1 MCSLG
6 YNRPMNF
13 VELTDDEFRKFER
26 KQACGNFFQS
36 AERAELR
43 RKMGWNVFLLGVK
56 DEKKVV
62 AGCLL
67 MERGKEALVQLGPIM
82 DYSDTKLV
90 KFWIKGVVD
99 FAKNHGFISLEVFPP
114 ALLAIRDCKGEV
126 VKSLDGAKLEKIF
139 ADAGF
144 SYYGRTVELENK
156 ANRWMAVKNLRGFKT
171 IDEVRASY
179 KKNVRN
185 KLRKISPELEVYE
198 LTDKSEIPMLAESV
212 DQSNHKNGV
221 VSRYLSYYEWMW
233 DAWGDNTRFI
243 VARRKEDKA
252 VVAGRILIYHPN
264 EVVSFIS
271 GTTQR
276 YKKLNGMTYLQDWLL
291 EDCLE
296 RGVKR
301 ANFYGIDGDFTEN
314 NKLLE
319 FKSGFGVDIEE
330 YVGGF
335 RLILQPGKYRLN
347 QTKKAGLNALRSV
360 RNFVRDGA
368 KKIRKRQTK
377 VVRKVEISK

>member
-1 MCSLG
+1 MK
-6 YNRPMNF
+6 F
-13 VELTDDEFRKFER
+13 VELTDAEFRKFER

-43 RKMGWNVFLLGVK
+43 RKMGWNVYLLGVK
-56 DEKKVV
+56 DESKVI

-67 MERGKEALVQLGPIM
+67 MERGGEALVQLGPIL
-82 DYSDTKLV
+82 DYSNTKLV
-90 KFWIKGVVD
+90 KYWIKSIVE
-99 FAKNHGFISLEVFPP
+99 FAKEHNFVVLEVFPP
-114 ALLAIRDCKGEV
+114 DLLSIRGVKGEV
-126 VKSLDGAKLEKIF
+126 VKELNGAKTEKIF
-139 ADAGF
+139 VNAGF
-144 SYYGRTVELENK
+144 SYMGRTVELENK
-156 ANRWMAVKNLRGFKT
+156 ANRWMAVKNLRGFKNM
-171 IDEVRASY
+171 DEIRASY

-198 LTDKSEIPMLAESV
+198 LKDKSEIPLLAEAV

-233 DAWGDNTRFI
+233 DAWGDQTRFI

-296 RGVKR
+296 KGVKR
-301 ANFYGIDGDFTEN
+301 ANFYGIDGDFSDN

-319 FKSGFGVDIEE
+319 FKSGFGVYIEE

-347 QTKKAGLNALRSV
+347 NAKKAGLNALRSV
-360 RNFVRDGA
+360 RNVARDGV
-368 KKIRKRQTK
+368 KKIRGRKTK
-377 VVRKVEISK
+377 VVRKVDASK

>member
-1 MCSLG
+1 
-6 YNRPMNF
+6 MNF

-171 IDEVRASY
+171 IDEIRASY

-198 LTDKSEIPMLAESV
+198 LTDKSEIPMLAEAV

-377 VVRKVEISK
+377 VVRKVETSK

>member
-1 MCSLG
+1 MK
-6 YNRPMNF
+6 F
-13 VELTDDEFRKFER
+13 VELTDAEFRKFER

-43 RKMGWNVFLLGVK
+43 RKMGWNVYLLGVK
-56 DEKKVV
+56 DESKIL

-67 MERGKEALVQLGPIM
+67 MERGGEALVQLGPIL
-82 DYSDTKLV
+82 DYSNTKLV
-90 KFWIKGVVD
+90 KFWIKSIVE
-99 FAKNHGFISLEVFPP
+99 FAKTHNFVALEVFPP
-114 ALLAIRDCKGEV
+114 DLLAIRGVKGEV
-126 VKSLDGAKLEKIF
+126 VKELNGAKTEKIF
-139 ADAGF
+139 VDAGF
-144 SYYGRTVELENK
+144 SYMGRTVALENK
-156 ANRWMAVKNLRGFKT
+156 ANRWMAIKNLRGFKNM
-171 IDEVRASY
+171 DEIRASY

-198 LTDKSEIPMLAESV
+198 LKDKSEIPMLAEAV

-233 DAWGDNTRFI
+233 DAWGDQTRFI

-301 ANFYGIDGDFTEN
+301 ANFYGIDGDFSDN

-335 RLILQPGKYRLN
+335 RLILKPGKYRFN
-347 QTKKAGLNALRSV
+347 KIKKSSMNSLRSI
-360 RNFVRDGA
+360 RNAMRDGV
-368 KKIRKRQTK
+368 KKIRGRKTK
-377 VVRKVEISK
+377 VVRKVDASK

>member
-1 MCSLG
+1 MK
-6 YNRPMNF
+6 F
-13 VELTDDEFRKFER
+13 VELTDAEFRKFER

-43 RKMGWNVFLLGVK
+43 RKMGWNVYLLGVK
-56 DEKKVV
+56 DESKVV

-67 MERGKEALVQLGPIM
+67 MERGGEALVQLGPIL
-82 DYSDTKLV
+82 DYSNTKLV
-90 KFWIKGVVD
+90 KYWIKSIVE
-99 FAKNHGFISLEVFPP
+99 FAKSHNFVVLEVFPP
-114 ALLAIRDCKGEV
+114 DLLSIRGVKGDV
-126 VKSLDGAKLEKIF
+126 VKELNGAKTEKIF
-139 ADAGF
+139 VNAGF
-144 SYYGRTVELENK
+144 TYMGRTVELENK
-156 ANRWMAVKNLRGFKT
+156 ANRWMAVKNLRGFKNM
-171 IDEVRASY
+171 DEIRASY

-198 LTDKSEIPMLAESV
+198 LKEKSEIPLLAEAV

-233 DAWGDNTRFI
+233 DAWGDQTRFI

-296 RGVKR
+296 KGVKR
-301 ANFYGIDGDFTEN
+301 ANFYGIDGDFSDN

-347 QTKKAGLNALRSV
+347 NAKKAGLNALRSV
-360 RNFVRDGA
+360 RNAARDGV
-368 KKIRKRQTK
+368 KKIRGRKTK
-377 VVRKVEISK
+377 VVRKVEASK

>member
-1 MCSLG
+1 
-6 YNRPMNF
+6 MNF
-13 VELTDDEFRKFER
+13 VELTDEEFRKFER

-43 RKMGWNVFLLGVK
+43 RKMGWNVYLLGVK
-56 DEKKVV
+56 DDKKILS
-62 AGCLL
+62 GCLL
-67 MERGKEALVQLGPIM
+67 MERGGEALVQLGPIM

-90 KFWIKGVVD
+90 KFWIKSIVE
-99 FAKNHGFISLEVFPP
+99 FAKSKGFIVLEVFPVD
-114 ALLAIRDCKGEV
+114 LISIRDVKGEV
-126 VKSLDGAKLEKIF
+126 VKSFPGDKIEKAF

-144 SYYGRTVELENK
+144 SYMGRTVELENK
-156 ANRWMAVKNLRGFKT
+156 ANRWMAVKNLKSFKS

-198 LTDKSEIPMLAESV
+198 LKEKSEIPMLAEAV

-233 DAWGDNTRFI
+233 DAWGENTRFI

-276 YKKLNGMTYLQDWLL
+276 FKKLNGMTYLQDWLL

-301 ANFYGIDGDFTEN
+301 VNFYGIDGDFSEN

-330 YVGGF
+330 YIGGF

-347 QTKKAGLNALRSV
+347 NVKKAGMNALRSV
-360 RNFVRDGA
+360 RNFARDGI
-368 KKIRKRQTK
+368 KKLRKRKTK
-377 VVRKVEISK
+377 VVRKVDASE

>member
-1 MCSLG
+1 
-6 YNRPMNF
+6 MNF
-13 VELTDDEFRKFER
+13 VELTDEEFRKFER

-56 DEKKVV
+56 DESKIV

-67 MERGKEALVQLGPIM
+67 MERGGEALVQLGPIL
-82 DYSDTKLV
+82 DFSNTKLV
-90 KFWIKGVVD
+90 KFWIKSVVD
-99 FAKNHGFISLEVFPP
+99 FAKTHNFISLEVFPP
-114 ALLAIRDCKGEV
+114 DLLAVRDVKGEV
-126 VKSLDGAKLEKIF
+126 VKSLKGAATEKIF
-139 ADAGF
+139 VDAGF
-144 SYYGRTVELENK
+144 IYMGRTVELENK
-156 ANRWMAVKNLRGFKT
+156 ANRWMAVKDLRNFKNM
-171 IDEVRASY
+171 DEVRASY

-198 LTDKSEIPMLAESV
+198 LKDKSEIPKLAEAV

-233 DAWGDNTRFI
+233 DAWGENTRFI

-271 GTTQR
+271 GTVQR
-276 YKKLNGMTYLQDWLL
+276 YKQLNGMTYLQDWLL

-301 ANFYGIDGDFTEN
+301 ANFYGIDGHFTPD

-347 QTKKAGLNALRSV
+347 KAKKTTLNAMRRV
-360 RNFVRDGA
+360 RNVVRDGA
-368 KKIRKRQTK
+368 KKISKRKTH
-377 VVRKVEISK
+377 VVRKVDAGN

>member
-1 MCSLG
+1 
-6 YNRPMNF
+6 MNF
-13 VELTDDEFRKFER
+13 VELTDAEFSKFER
-26 KQACGNFFQS
+26 KQSCGNFFQS

-56 DEKKVV
+56 DESKIV

-67 MERGKEALVQLGPIM
+67 MERGGEALVQLGPIL
-82 DYSDTKLV
+82 DYSNTKLL
-90 KFWIKGVVD
+90 KFWVKSLID
-99 FAKNHGFISLEVFPP
+99 FAKSHNFIALEVFPP
-114 ALLAIRDCKGEV
+114 KVIAVRNTAGEV
-126 VKSLDGAKLEKIF
+126 VEDFDSKKVEDLF
-139 ADAGF
+139 AEAGF
-144 SYYGRTVELENK
+144 RYLGRTVELENK
-156 ANRWMAVKNLRGFKT
+156 ANRWMAIKNLRDFKN

-198 LTDKSEIPMLAESV
+198 LKDKSEIPLLAEAV

-233 DAWGDNTRFI
+233 DAWGENTRFI
-243 VARRKEDKA
+243 VARRREDKA

-301 ANFYGIDGDFTEN
+301 ANFYGVDGIFTSE

-330 YVGGF
+330 YIGGF
-335 RLILQPGKYRLN
+335 RLILNPGKYRIN
-347 QTKKAGLNALRSV
+347 NAKKSVLNAMRGA

-368 KKIRKRQTK
+368 KKMRARRTH
-377 VVRKVEISK
+377 VVRKVETKD

>member
-1 MCSLG
+1 
-6 YNRPMNF
+6 MNF
-13 VELTDDEFRKFER
+13 VELTDEEFSKFER

-56 DEKKVV
+56 DEAKVV

-67 MERGKEALVQLGPIM
+67 MERGGEALVQLGPIM
-82 DYSDTKLV
+82 DFSNTKLI
-90 KFWIKGVVD
+90 KFWIKSVVD
-99 FAKNHGFISLEVFPP
+99 FAKTHNFISLEVFPP

-126 VKSLDGAKLEKIF
+126 VKSLDGAKLEGIF
-139 ADAGF
+139 SEAGF
-144 SYYGRTVELENK
+144 SYMGRTVELENK
-156 ANRWMAVKNLRGFKT
+156 ANRWMAIKNLRDFKNM
-171 IDEVRASY
+171 DEVRASY

-198 LTDKSEIPMLAESV
+198 LKEKSEIPLLAEAV

-233 DAWGDNTRFI
+233 DAWGENTRFI

-291 EDCLE
+291 DDCLK

-301 ANFYGIDGDFTEN
+301 ANFYGIDGDFSDN

-347 QTKKAGLNALRSV
+347 QTKKAGLKALRGV

-368 KKIRKRQTK
+368 KKMRKRQTH
-377 VVRKVEISK
+377 VVRKVDAGS

>member
-1 MCSLG
+1 MK
-6 YNRPMNF
+6 F
-13 VELTDDEFRKFER
+13 VELTDAEFRKFEH

-43 RKMGWNVFLLGVK
+43 RKMGWNVYLLGVK
-56 DEKKVV
+56 DESKVV

-67 MERGKEALVQLGPIM
+67 MERGGEALVQLGPIL
-82 DYSDTKLV
+82 DYSNTKLV
-90 KFWIKGVVD
+90 KYWIKSIVE
-99 FAKNHGFISLEVFPP
+99 FAKAHNFVVLEVFPP
-114 ALLAIRDCKGEV
+114 DLLSIRGVKGEV
-126 VKSLDGAKLEKIF
+126 VKELNGAKTEKIF
-139 ADAGF
+139 VNAGF
-144 SYYGRTVELENK
+144 TYMGRTVELENK
-156 ANRWMAVKNLRGFKT
+156 ANRWMAVKNLRGFKNM
-171 IDEVRASY
+171 DEIRASY

-198 LTDKSEIPMLAESV
+198 LKEKSEIPLLAEAV

-233 DAWGDNTRFI
+233 DAWGDQTRFI

-296 RGVKR
+296 KGVKR
-301 ANFYGIDGDFTEN
+301 ANFYGIDGDFSDN

-347 QTKKAGLNALRSV
+347 NAKKAGLNALRSV
-360 RNFVRDGA
+360 RNAARDGV
-368 KKIRKRQTK
+368 KKIRGRKTK
-377 VVRKVEISK
+377 VVRKVDASK

>member
-1 MCSLG
+1 
-6 YNRPMNF
+6 
-13 VELTDDEFRKFER
+13 
-26 KQACGNFFQS
+26 
-36 AERAELR
+36 
-43 RKMGWNVFLLGVK
+43 
-56 DEKKVV
+56 
-62 AGCLL
+62 
-67 MERGKEALVQLGPIM
+67 
-82 DYSDTKLV
+82 V
-90 KFWIKGVVD
+90 KFWIKSIVS
-99 FAKNHGFISLEVFPP
+99 FAKEHGFISLEVFPP
-114 ALLAIRDCKGEV
+114 ALLAIRDAKGEV
-126 VKSLDGAKLEKIF
+126 LKSLPGAKLEKIF

-144 SYYGRTVELENK
+144 SYMGRTVELENK
-156 ANRWMAVKNLRGFKT
+156 ANRWMAVKNLKGFKDMT
-171 IDEVRASY
+171 EVRASY

-198 LTDKSEIPMLAESV
+198 LKEKSEIPMLAEAV

-233 DAWGDNTRFI
+233 DAWGENTRFI

-276 YKKLNGMTYLQDWLL
+276 YKKLNGMTFLQDWLL
-291 EDCLE
+291 EDCLK

-301 ANFYGIDGDFTEN
+301 ANFYGIDGDFSEN

-347 QTKKAGLNALRSV
+347 NAKKAGMKVLRGARNA
-360 RNFVRDGA
+360 VRDGI
-368 KKIRKRQTK
+368 KKIAKRKTK
-377 VVRKVEISK
+377 VVRKVEVNE

>member
-1 MCSLG
+1 MK
-6 YNRPMNF
+6 F
-13 VELTDDEFRKFER
+13 VELTDSELSKFER
-26 KQACGNFFQS
+26 KQPCGNFFQS

-43 RKMGWNVFLLGVK
+43 RKMGWKVYLLGVK
-56 DEKKVV
+56 DEKKILS
-62 AGCLL
+62 GCLL
-67 MERGKEALVQLGPIM
+67 MERGGEALVQLGPIM
-82 DYSDTKLV
+82 DFADTKLV
-90 KFWIKGVVD
+90 KFWIKSIIA
-99 FAKNHGFISLEVFPP
+99 FAKEHGFVSLEVFPP
-114 ALLAIRDCKGEV
+114 ALLAIRDAKGEV
-126 VKSLDGAKLEKIF
+126 LKSLPGAKLEKIF

-144 SYYGRTVELENK
+144 SYMGRTVELENK
-156 ANRWMAVKNLRGFKT
+156 ANRWMAVKNLKGFKDMT
-171 IDEVRASY
+171 EVRASY

-198 LTDKSEIPMLAESV
+198 LKEKSEIPMLAEAV

-233 DAWGDNTRFI
+233 DAWGENTRFI

-276 YKKLNGMTYLQDWLL
+276 YKKLNGMTFLQDWLL
-291 EDCLE
+291 EDCLK

-301 ANFYGIDGDFTEN
+301 ANFYGIDGDFSEN

-347 QTKKAGLNALRSV
+347 NVKKAGMKVLRGTRNA
-360 RNFVRDGA
+360 VRDGI
-368 KKIRKRQTK
+368 KKIAKRKTK
-377 VVRKVEISK
+377 VVRKVEVNE

>member
-1 MCSLG
+1 
-6 YNRPMNF
+6 MNF
-13 VELTDDEFRKFER
+13 VELTDEEFSKFER
-26 KQACGNFFQS
+26 KQPCGNFFQS

-56 DEKKVV
+56 DESKVV
-62 AGCLL
+62 AGCML
-67 MERGKEALVQLGPIM
+67 MEHGGEALVQLGPIL
-82 DYSDTKLV
+82 DYSNTKLV
-90 KFWIKGVVD
+90 KFWIKSVVE
-99 FAKNHGFISLEVFPP
+99 FAKTHNFISLEVFPP
-114 ALLAIRDCKGEV
+114 DLLAIRDCKGEV
-126 VKSLDGAKLEKIF
+126 VKTLNGAATEKIF
-139 ADAGF
+139 TDAGF
-144 SYYGRTVELENK
+144 TYIGRTVELENK
-156 ANRWMAVKNLRGFKT
+156 ANRWMAVKNLRDFKNM
-171 IDEVRASY
+171 DEVRASY

-198 LTDKSEIPMLAESV
+198 LKDKSEIPKLAEAV

-233 DAWGDNTRFI
+233 DAWGENTRFI

-276 YKKLNGMTYLQDWLL
+276 YKKLNGMTFLQDWLL
-291 EDCLE
+291 DDCLK

-301 ANFYGIDGDFTEN
+301 ANFYGIDGIFTDD

-335 RLILQPGKYRLN
+335 RLILQPGKYRLS
-347 QTKKAGLNALRSV
+347 QTKKAGMKVLRGA
-360 RNFVRDGA
+360 RNFVRDGVR
-368 KKIRKRQTK
+368 KINKRKTH
-377 VVRKVEISK
+377 VVRKVDAGD

>member
-1 MCSLG
+1 
-6 YNRPMNF
+6 MNF
-13 VELTDDEFRKFER
+13 VELTDEEFRKFER

-43 RKMGWNVFLLGVK
+43 RKMGWNVYLLGIK
-56 DEKKVV
+56 DDKKILS
-62 AGCLL
+62 GCLL
-67 MERGKEALVQLGPIM
+67 MERGGEALVQLGPIM

-90 KFWIKGVVD
+90 KFWIKSIVE
-99 FAKNHGFISLEVFPP
+99 FAKSKGFIALEVFPVD
-114 ALLAIRDCKGEV
+114 LISIRDVKGEV
-126 VKSLDGAKLEKIF
+126 VKSFPSEKIEKAF

-144 SYYGRTVELENK
+144 SYMGRTVELENK
-156 ANRWMAVKNLRGFKT
+156 ANRWMAVKNLKGFKS

-198 LTDKSEIPMLAESV
+198 LKEKSEIPMLAEAV

-233 DAWGDNTRFI
+233 DAWGENTRFI

-276 YKKLNGMTYLQDWLL
+276 FKKLNGMTYLQDWLL

-301 ANFYGIDGDFTEN
+301 ANFYGIDGDFSDN

-330 YVGGF
+330 YIGGF

-347 QTKKAGLNALRSV
+347 NVKKAGMNALRSV
-360 RNFVRDGA
+360 RNFARDGI
-368 KKIRKRQTK
+368 KKLRKRKTK
-377 VVRKVEISK
+377 VVRKVDANE

>member
-1 MCSLG
+1 
-6 YNRPMNF
+6 MNF
-13 VELTDDEFRKFER
+13 VELTDEEFRKFEH
-26 KQACGNFFQS
+26 KQSCGNFFQS

-56 DEKKVV
+56 DEKKVL

-67 MERGKEALVQLGPIM
+67 MERGKEALVQLGPIL

-90 KFWIKGVVD
+90 KFWIKSVVE
-99 FAKNHGFISLEVFPP
+99 FAKTHGFISLEVFPP
-114 ALLAIRDCKGEV
+114 ALLSIRDYKGEV
-126 VKSLDGAKLEKIF
+126 LKSLDGAKLEMIF

-144 SYYGRTVELENK
+144 TYLGRTVELENK
-156 ANRWMAVKNLRGFKT
+156 ANRWMAIKNLGGFKNM
-171 IDEVRASY
+171 DEVRASY

-198 LTDKSEIPMLAESV
+198 LTDKSEIPMLAEAV

-221 VSRYLSYYEWMW
+221 VSRYLSYYEWLW

-276 YKKLNGMTYLQDWLL
+276 FKKLNGMTYLQDWLL

-301 ANFYGIDGDFTEN
+301 ANFYGIDGDFSEN

-319 FKSGFGVDIEE
+319 FKAGFGVDIEE

-347 QTKKAGLNALRSV
+347 NAKKAGMNALRSV
-360 RNFVRDGA
+360 RNFVRDNA
-368 KKIRKRQTK
+368 KKIAKRRTK
-377 VVRKVEISK
+377 VVRKVETSK

>member
-1 MCSLG
+1 MK
-6 YNRPMNF
+6 F
-13 VELTDDEFRKFER
+13 VELTDVEFRKFER

-43 RKMGWNVFLLGVK
+43 RKMGWNVYLLGVK
-56 DEKKVV
+56 DESKIL

-67 MERGKEALVQLGPIM
+67 MERGGEALVQLGPIL
-82 DYSDTKLV
+82 DYSNTKLV
-90 KFWIKGVVD
+90 KFWIKSIVE
-99 FAKNHGFISLEVFPP
+99 FAKTHNFVALEVFPP
-114 ALLAIRDCKGEV
+114 DLLAIRGVKGEV
-126 VKSLDGAKLEKIF
+126 VKELNGAKTEKIF
-139 ADAGF
+139 VDAGF
-144 SYYGRTVELENK
+144 SYMGRTVALENK
-156 ANRWMAVKNLRGFKT
+156 ANRWMAIKNLRGFKNM
-171 IDEVRASY
+171 DEIRASY

-198 LTDKSEIPMLAESV
+198 LKDKSEIPMLAEAV

-233 DAWGDNTRFI
+233 DAWGDQTRFI

-301 ANFYGIDGDFTEN
+301 ANFYGIDGDFSDN

-335 RLILQPGKYRLN
+335 RLILKPGKYRFN
-347 QTKKAGLNALRSV
+347 KIKKSSMNSLRSI
-360 RNFVRDGA
+360 RNAMRDGV
-368 KKIRKRQTK
+368 KEIRGRKTK
-377 VVRKVEISK
+377 VVRKVDASK

>member
-1 MCSLG
+1 MKL
-6 YNRPMNF
+6 
-13 VELTDDEFRKFER
+13 VELTDEEFAKFEK

-43 RKMGWNVFLLGVK
+43 RKMGWNVFLLGLK
-56 DEKKVV
+56 DEKTLI
-62 AGCLL
+62 AACLL
-67 MERGKEALVQLGPIM
+67 MERGREALVQLGPVM
-82 DYSDTKLV
+82 DYSVIRNV
-90 KFWIKGVVD
+90 KAWIKEVVE
-99 FAKNHGFISLEVFPP
+99 FAKAKNFISIEVFPP
-114 ALLAIRDCKGEV
+114 ALLSIRDAKGEV
-126 VKSLDGAKLEKIF
+126 VKSYDGAKIEKAF
-139 ADAGF
+139 VEAGF
-144 SYYGRTVELENK
+144 TYYGRTVELENK
-156 ANRWMAVKNLRGFKT
+156 ANRWMAVKNLKGFK
-171 IDEVRASY
+171 DMAEVRASY

-198 LTDKSEIPMLAESV
+198 LKEKSEIPLLAEAV

-233 DAWGDNTRFI
+233 DAWGENTRFI

-276 YKKLNGMTYLQDWLL
+276 YKKLNGMTFLQDWLL
-291 EDCLE
+291 EDCLQ
-296 RGVKR
+296 RGVMR
-301 ANFYGIDGDFTEN
+301 ANFYGIDGDVSEN

-335 RLILQPGKYRLN
+335 CLILQPGRYRLN
-347 QTKKAGLNALRSV
+347 RAKKAGLNALRSV
-360 RNFVRDGA
+360 RNVVRDGV
-368 KKIRKRQTK
+368 KKIRKRQTHIVHK
-377 VVRKVEISK
+377 VDTSE

>member
-1 MCSLG
+1 
-6 YNRPMNF
+6 MNF
-13 VELTDDEFRKFER
+13 VELSDDEFRKFER
-26 KQACGNFFQS
+26 KQPCGNFFQS

-43 RKMGWNVFLLGVK
+43 RKMGWHVYLLGVK
-56 DEKKVV
+56 EDAKVV

-67 MERGKEALVQLGPIM
+67 MERGGEALVQLGPIL
-82 DYSDTKLV
+82 DYSNTKLV
-90 KFWIKGVVD
+90 EFWIKSVVD
-99 FAKNHGFISLEVFPP
+99 FAKSHNFISLEVFPA
-114 ALLAIRDCKGEV
+114 ALLSVRDPKGEIL
-126 VKSLDGAKLEKIF
+126 KDLEDKKVEKAF
-139 ADAGF
+139 EKAGF
-144 SYYGRTVELENK
+144 SYLGRTVELENK
-156 ANRWMAVKNLRGFKT
+156 ANRWMAVKNLRGFKNM
-171 IDEVRASY
+171 DEIRASY

-198 LTDKSEIPMLAESV
+198 LKDKSEIPLLAEAV

-233 DAWGDNTRFI
+233 DAWGDQTRFI

-276 YKKLNGMTYLQDWLL
+276 YKKLNGMTFLQDWLL

-301 ANFYGIDGDFTEN
+301 ANFYGIDGIFTED

-335 RLILQPGKYRLN
+335 RLILKPGKYRLN
-347 QTKKAGLNALRSV
+347 NAKKAGMNLLRSA
-360 RNFVRDGA
+360 RNAVRDGA
-368 KKIRKRQTK
+368 KKLRNRKTK
-377 VVRKVEISK
+377 VVRKVEANE

>member
-1 MCSLG
+1 MK
-6 YNRPMNF
+6 F
-13 VELTDDEFRKFER
+13 VELTDAEFRKFER

-43 RKMGWNVFLLGVK
+43 RKMGWNVYLLGVK
-56 DEKKVV
+56 DESKVV

-67 MERGKEALVQLGPIM
+67 MERGGEALVQLGPIL
-82 DYSDTKLV
+82 DYSNTKLV
-90 KFWIKGVVD
+90 KYWIKSIVE
-99 FAKNHGFISLEVFPP
+99 FAKAHNFVVLEVFPP
-114 ALLAIRDCKGEV
+114 DLLSIRGVKGEV
-126 VKSLDGAKLEKIF
+126 VKELNGAKTEKIF
-139 ADAGF
+139 VNAGF
-144 SYYGRTVELENK
+144 TYMGRTVELENK
-156 ANRWMAVKNLRGFKT
+156 ANRWMAVKNLRGFKNM
-171 IDEVRASY
+171 DEIRASY

-198 LTDKSEIPMLAESV
+198 LKEKSEIPLLAEAV

-233 DAWGDNTRFI
+233 DAWGDQTRFI

-296 RGVKR
+296 KGVKR
-301 ANFYGIDGDFTEN
+301 ANFYGIDGDFSDN

-347 QTKKAGLNALRSV
+347 NAKKAGLNALRSV
-360 RNFVRDGA
+360 RNAARDGV
-368 KKIRKRQTK
+368 KKIRGRKTK
-377 VVRKVEISK
+377 VVRKVDASK

>member
-1 MCSLG
+1 MK
-6 YNRPMNF
+6 F
-13 VELTDDEFRKFER
+13 VELTDKEFSSFEK

-56 DEKKVV
+56 DESKVV
-62 AGCLL
+62 AGCML
-67 MERGKEALVQLGPIM
+67 MERGGEVLVQLGPIL
-82 DYSDTKLV
+82 DYSNTKLV
-90 KFWIKGVVD
+90 KYWIKSIVE
-99 FAKNHGFISLEVFPP
+99 FAKTHNFVVLEVFPP
-114 ALLAIRDCKGEV
+114 DLLTIRGVKGEV
-126 VKSLDGAKLEKIF
+126 VKELNGAKTEKIF
-139 ADAGF
+139 VDAGF
-144 SYYGRTVELENK
+144 TYMGRTVALENK
-156 ANRWMAVKNLRGFKT
+156 ANRWMAIKNLRDFKNM
-171 IDEVRASY
+171 DEVRASY

-185 KLRKISPELEVYE
+185 KLRKINPELEVYE
-198 LTDKSEIPMLAESV
+198 LKEKSEIPLLAEAV

-233 DAWGDNTRFI
+233 DAWGDNTRFV

-276 YKKLNGMTYLQDWLL
+276 FKKLNGMTYLQDWLL
-291 EDCLE
+291 EDCLK

-301 ANFYGIDGDFTEN
+301 ANFYGIDGDFSEN

-335 RLILQPGKYRLN
+335 RLILQPRKYRFN
-347 QTKKAGLNALRSV
+347 NAKKAGMKVLRNA
-360 RNFVRDGA
+360 RNAVRDGV
-368 KKIRKRQTK
+368 KKLRKRKTK
-377 VVRKVEISK
+377 VVRKIDASE

>member
-1 MCSLG
+1 
-6 YNRPMNF
+6 MNF

-126 VKSLDGAKLEKIF
+126 VKSLDGAKLETIF

-198 LTDKSEIPMLAESV
+198 LTDKSEIPMLAEAV

-291 EDCLE
+291 EDCLA

-377 VVRKVEISK
+377 VVRKVETSK

>member
-1 MCSLG
+1 MKL
-6 YNRPMNF
+6 
-13 VELTDDEFRKFER
+13 VELTDEEFAKFEK

-43 RKMGWNVFLLGVK
+43 RKMGWNVFLLGLK
-56 DEKKVV
+56 DEKTLI
-62 AGCLL
+62 AACLL
-67 MERGKEALVQLGPIM
+67 MERGREALVQLGPVM
-82 DYSDTKLV
+82 DYSVIRNV
-90 KFWIKGVVD
+90 KAWIKEVVE
-99 FAKNHGFISLEVFPP
+99 FAKAKNFISIEVFPP
-114 ALLAIRDCKGEV
+114 ALLSIRDAKGEV
-126 VKSLDGAKLEKIF
+126 VKSYDGAKIEKAF
-139 ADAGF
+139 VEAGF
-144 SYYGRTVELENK
+144 TYYGRTVELENK
-156 ANRWMAVKNLRGFKT
+156 ANRWMAVKNLKGFK
-171 IDEVRASY
+171 DMAEVRASY

-198 LTDKSEIPMLAESV
+198 LKEKSEIPLLAEAV

-233 DAWGDNTRFI
+233 DAWGENTRFI

-276 YKKLNGMTYLQDWLL
+276 YKKLNGMTFLQDWLL
-291 EDCLE
+291 EDCLQ
-296 RGVKR
+296 RGVMR
-301 ANFYGIDGDFTEN
+301 ANFYGIDGDFSEN

-335 RLILQPGKYRLN
+335 CLILQPGRYRLN
-347 QTKKAGLNALRSV
+347 RAKKAGLNALRSV
-360 RNFVRDGA
+360 RNVVRDGV
-368 KKIRKRQTK
+368 KKIRKRQTHIVHK
-377 VVRKVEISK
+377 VDTSE

>member
-1 MCSLG
+1 
-6 YNRPMNF
+6 MNF
-13 VELTDDEFRKFER
+13 VELTDAEFSKFER
-26 KQACGNFFQS
+26 KQSCGNFFQS

-56 DEKKVV
+56 DESKIV

-67 MERGKEALVQLGPIM
+67 MERGGEALVQLGPIL
-82 DYSDTKLV
+82 DYSNTKLL
-90 KFWIKGVVD
+90 KFWIKSLVD
-99 FAKNHGFISLEVFPP
+99 FSKSHNFIALEIYPP
-114 ALLAIRDCKGEV
+114 KVIAVRNAAGEV
-126 VKSLDGAKLEKIF
+126 VEGFDSASVEKMF
-139 ADAGF
+139 AEAGF
-144 SYYGRTVELENK
+144 KYLGRTIELENK
-156 ANRWMAVKNLRGFKT
+156 ANRWMAVKNLRNFKN

-198 LTDKSEIPMLAESV
+198 LKDKSEIPLLAEAV

-233 DAWGDNTRFI
+233 DAWGENTRFI
-243 VARRKEDKA
+243 VARRREDKA

-301 ANFYGIDGDFTEN
+301 ANFYGIDGIFTSE

-335 RLILQPGKYRLN
+335 RLILNPGKYRIN
-347 QTKKAGLNALRSV
+347 NAKKSVLNAMRGA

-368 KKIRKRQTK
+368 KKMRARRTH
-377 VVRKVEISK
+377 VVRKVESKD

>member
-1 MCSLG
+1 MK
-6 YNRPMNF
+6 F
-13 VELTDDEFRKFER
+13 VELTDAEFQKFER

-43 RKMGWNVFLLGVK
+43 RKMGWNVYLLGVK
-56 DEKKVV
+56 DESKIL

-67 MERGKEALVQLGPIM
+67 MERGGEALVQLGPIL
-82 DYSDTKLV
+82 DYSNTKLV
-90 KFWIKGVVD
+90 KFWIKSIVE
-99 FAKNHGFISLEVFPP
+99 FAKTHNFVALEVFPP
-114 ALLAIRDCKGEV
+114 DLLAIRGVKGEV
-126 VKSLDGAKLEKIF
+126 VKELNGAKTEKIF
-139 ADAGF
+139 VDAGF
-144 SYYGRTVELENK
+144 SYMGRTVALENK
-156 ANRWMAVKNLRGFKT
+156 ANRWMAIKNLRGFKNM
-171 IDEVRASY
+171 DEIRASY

-198 LTDKSEIPMLAESV
+198 LKDKTEIPMLAEAV

-233 DAWGDNTRFI
+233 DAWGDQTRFI

-301 ANFYGIDGDFTEN
+301 ANFYGIDGDFSDN

-335 RLILQPGKYRLN
+335 RLILKPGKYRFN
-347 QTKKAGLNALRSV
+347 KIKKSCMNSLRSI
-360 RNFVRDGA
+360 RNAMRDGV
-368 KKIRKRQTK
+368 KKIRGRKTK
-377 VVRKVEISK
+377 VVRKIDASK

>member
-1 MCSLG
+1 MK
-6 YNRPMNF
+6 F
-13 VELTDDEFRKFER
+13 VELTDAEFRKFER

-43 RKMGWNVFLLGVK
+43 RKMGWNVYLLGVK
-56 DEKKVV
+56 DESKVV

-67 MERGKEALVQLGPIM
+67 MERGGEALVQLGPIL
-82 DYSDTKLV
+82 DYSNTKLV
-90 KFWIKGVVD
+90 KYWIKSIVE
-99 FAKNHGFISLEVFPP
+99 FAKTHNFVVLEIFPP
-114 ALLAIRDCKGEV
+114 DLLAIRGVKGEV
-126 VKSLDGAKLEKIF
+126 VKELNGAKTEKIF
-139 ADAGF
+139 VNAGF
-144 SYYGRTVELENK
+144 TYMGRTVELENK
-156 ANRWMAVKNLRGFKT
+156 ANRWMAIKNLRGFKNM
-171 IDEVRASY
+171 DEIRASY

-198 LTDKSEIPMLAESV
+198 LKDKSEIPLLAEAV

-221 VSRYLSYYEWMW
+221 VSRYLPYYEWMW
-233 DAWGDNTRFI
+233 DAWGDQTRFI

-276 YKKLNGMTYLQDWLL
+276 YKKLNGMTFLQDWLL

-296 RGVKR
+296 KGVKR
-301 ANFYGIDGDFTEN
+301 ANFYGIDGDFSDN

-335 RLILQPGKYRLN
+335 RLILKPGKYRLN
-347 QTKKAGLNALRSV
+347 NAKKSGMKALRSV
-360 RNFVRDGA
+360 RNVARDGV
-368 KKIRKRQTK
+368 KKIRGRKTK
-377 VVRKVEISK
+377 VVRKVDASK

>member
-1 MCSLG
+1 
-6 YNRPMNF
+6 
-13 VELTDDEFRKFER
+13 
-26 KQACGNFFQS
+26 
-36 AERAELR
+36 
-43 RKMGWNVFLLGVK
+43 MGWNVFLLGVK
-56 DEKKVV
+56 DESKVV

-67 MERGKEALVQLGPIM
+67 MERGGEALVQLGPIL
-82 DYSDTKLV
+82 DFSNTKLV
-90 KFWIKGVVD
+90 KFWVKSVVD
-99 FAKNHGFISLEVFPP
+99 FAKSHNFISLEVFPP

-126 VKSLDGAKLEKIF
+126 VKALEGAKLEKIF
-139 ADAGF
+139 SDEGF
-144 SYYGRTVELENK
+144 SYMGRTVELENK
-156 ANRWMAVKNLRGFKT
+156 ANRWMAIKNLRDFKNM
-171 IDEVRASY
+171 DEVRASY

-198 LTDKSEIPMLAESV
+198 LKDKTEIPKLAEAV

-233 DAWGDNTRFI
+233 DAWGENTRFI

-291 EDCLE
+291 DDCLKK
-296 RGVKR
+296 GIKR
-301 ANFYGIDGDFTEN
+301 VNFYGIDGDFSDS

-335 RLILQPGKYRLN
+335 RLILQPGKYRFN

-360 RNFVRDGA
+360 RNFVRDGV
-368 KKIRKRQTK
+368 KKISKRKTH
-377 VVRKVEISK
+377 VVRKVDAGD

>member
-1 MCSLG
+1 MK
-6 YNRPMNF
+6 F
-13 VELTDDEFRKFER
+13 VELTDAEFRKFER

-43 RKMGWNVFLLGVK
+43 RKMGWNVYLLGVK
-56 DEKKVV
+56 DESKVV

-67 MERGKEALVQLGPIM
+67 MERGGEALVQLGPIL
-82 DYSDTKLV
+82 DYSNTKLV
-90 KFWIKGVVD
+90 KYWIKSIVE
-99 FAKNHGFISLEVFPP
+99 FAKSHNFVVLEVFPP
-114 ALLAIRDCKGEV
+114 DLLTIRGVKGEV
-126 VKSLDGAKLEKIF
+126 VKELNGAKTEKIF
-139 ADAGF
+139 VNSGF
-144 SYYGRTVELENK
+144 TYMGRTVELENK
-156 ANRWMAVKNLRGFKT
+156 ANRWMAVKNLRGFKNM
-171 IDEVRASY
+171 DEIRASY

-198 LTDKSEIPMLAESV
+198 LKEKSEIPLLAEAV

-233 DAWGDNTRFI
+233 DAWGDQTRFI

-296 RGVKR
+296 KGVKR
-301 ANFYGIDGDFTEN
+301 ANFYGIDGDFSDN

-347 QTKKAGLNALRSV
+347 NAKKAGLNALRSV
-360 RNFVRDGA
+360 RNAARDGV
-368 KKIRKRQTK
+368 KKIRRRKTK
-377 VVRKVEISK
+377 VVRKVDASK

>member
-1 MCSLG
+1 MK
-6 YNRPMNF
+6 F
-13 VELTDDEFRKFER
+13 VELTDAEFRKFER

-43 RKMGWNVFLLGVK
+43 RKMGWNVYLLGVK
-56 DEKKVV
+56 DESKIL

-67 MERGKEALVQLGPIM
+67 MERGGEALVQLGPIL
-82 DYSDTKLV
+82 DYSNTKLV
-90 KFWIKGVVD
+90 KFWIKSIVE
-99 FAKNHGFISLEVFPP
+99 FAKTHNFVALEVFPP
-114 ALLAIRDCKGEV
+114 DLLAIRGVKGEV
-126 VKSLDGAKLEKIF
+126 VKELNGAKTEKIF
-139 ADAGF
+139 VDADF
-144 SYYGRTVELENK
+144 SYMGRTVALENK
-156 ANRWMAVKNLRGFKT
+156 ANRWMAIKNLRGFKNM
-171 IDEVRASY
+171 DEIRASY

-198 LTDKSEIPMLAESV
+198 LKDKSEIPMLAEAV

-233 DAWGDNTRFI
+233 DAWGDQTRFI

-301 ANFYGIDGDFTEN
+301 ANFYGIDGDFSDN

-335 RLILQPGKYRLN
+335 RLILKPGKYRFN
-347 QTKKAGLNALRSV
+347 KIKKSSMNSLRSI
-360 RNFVRDGA
+360 RNAMRDGV
-368 KKIRKRQTK
+368 KKIRGRKTK
-377 VVRKVEISK
+377 VVRKVDASK

>member
-1 MCSLG
+1 MK
-6 YNRPMNF
+6 F
-13 VELTDDEFRKFER
+13 VELTDAEFRKFER

-43 RKMGWNVFLLGVK
+43 RKMGWNVYLLGVK
-56 DEKKVV
+56 DESKVV

-67 MERGKEALVQLGPIM
+67 MERGGEALVQLGPIL
-82 DYSDTKLV
+82 DYSNTKLV
-90 KFWIKGVVD
+90 KYWIKSIVE
-99 FAKNHGFISLEVFPP
+99 FAKSHNFVVLEVFPP
-114 ALLAIRDCKGEV
+114 DLLTIRGVKGEV
-126 VKSLDGAKLEKIF
+126 IKELNGAKTEKIF
-139 ADAGF
+139 VNAGF
-144 SYYGRTVELENK
+144 TYMGRTVELENK
-156 ANRWMAVKNLRGFKT
+156 ANRWMAVKNLRGFKNM
-171 IDEVRASY
+171 DEIRASY

-198 LTDKSEIPMLAESV
+198 LREKSEIPLLAEAV

-233 DAWGDNTRFI
+233 DAWGDQTRFI

-296 RGVKR
+296 KGVKR
-301 ANFYGIDGDFTEN
+301 ANFYGIDGDFSDN

-347 QTKKAGLNALRSV
+347 NAKKAGLNALRSV
-360 RNFVRDGA
+360 RNAARDGV
-368 KKIRKRQTK
+368 KKIRGRKTK
-377 VVRKVEISK
+377 VVRKVDASK

>member
-1 MCSLG
+1 
-6 YNRPMNF
+6 MNF
-13 VELTDDEFRKFER
+13 VELTDAEFRKFER

-43 RKMGWNVFLLGVK
+43 RKMGWNVYLLGVK
-56 DEKKVV
+56 DESKVL

-67 MERGKEALVQLGPIM
+67 MERGGEALVQLGPIL
-82 DYSDTKLV
+82 DYSNTKLV
-90 KFWIKGVVD
+90 KYWIKSIVE
-99 FAKNHGFISLEVFPP
+99 FAKTHKFIALEVFPP
-114 ALLAIRDCKGEV
+114 DLISIRDVKGEV
-126 VKSLDGAKLEKIF
+126 LEKFDSSKIEKAF
-139 ADAGF
+139 SDAGF
-144 SYYGRTVELENK
+144 SYMGRTVELENK
-156 ANRWMAVKNLRGFKT
+156 ANRWMAIKNLRGFKN
-171 IDEVRASY
+171 IDEIRASY

-198 LTDKSEIPMLAESV
+198 LKEKSEIPLLAEAV

-233 DAWGDNTRFI
+233 DAWGEQTRFI

-276 YKKLNGMTYLQDWLL
+276 YKKLNGMTFLQDWLL

-296 RGVKR
+296 KGVKR
-301 ANFYGIDGDFTEN
+301 ANFYGIDGDFSDS

-347 QTKKAGLNALRSV
+347 NAKKAGMKALRGM
-360 RNFVRDGA
+360 RNAARDGI
-368 KKIRKRQTK
+368 KKMQKRKTK
-377 VVRKVEISK
+377 VVRKVETSK